1 MNEPL
6 KISDNTP
13 WSIERE
19 MLMEELN
26 KQALS
31 INTFFKSVIA
41 SVDNS
46 GLYPQLY
53 IGAKQ

>member
-1 MNEPL
+1 MSELL
-6 KISDNTP
+6 KISNNMP
-13 WSIERE
+13 WSVERE

-26 KQALS
+26 KQAMA
-31 INTFFKSVIA
+31 INATFKSVIA

-46 GLYPQLY
+46 GLYPQLR

>member
-1 MNEPL
+1 MSELL
-6 KISDNTP
+6 KISNNMP
-13 WSIERE
+13 WSDERE

-26 KQALS
+26 KQAMA
-31 INTFFKSVIA
+31 INTTFKSVKA
-41 SVDNS
+41 SIDNS